1 MPSHSWPHSGIDD
14 GGSSKVKED
23 TATLTRRSAIK
34 RLLALIGGTMTATQ
48 VSLLSDSAAALADDA
63 APMFLDEG
71 RLSMLGRVVDLIIPE
86 TGTPGALGVG
96 VHRFIDMMLA
106 EWASEER
113 QARWIEGLAEIDR
126 RAAAAGMANFVS
138 GSAEQQF
145 ELLQALDTESFS
157 DDGDAAFFS
166 ELKKMVVFAYYSTEI
181 GATVEM
187 AYQPVPGIYQPCT
200 PLDDDGRAW
209 YWNGYSYGL

>member
-1 MPSHSWPHSGIDD
+1 MN
-14 GGSSKVKED
+14 ED

-34 RLLALIGGTMTATQ
+34 RLLALIGGTMTAAQ
-48 VSLLSDSAAALADDA
+48 VSLLSDSAVALADDS
-63 APMFLDEG
+63 APLFLDED
-71 RLSMLGRVVDLIIPE
+71 RLSMLGRIVDIIIPE

-113 QARWIEGLAEIDR
+113 QARWIEGLADIDR
-126 RAAAAGMANFVS
+126 RATAAGMENFVS

-145 ELLQALDTESFS
+145 ELLRALDKEAFS
-157 DDGDAAFFS
+157 DDGDGAFFS
-166 ELKKMVVFAYYSTEI
+166 ELKKMVVFAYYSTEV

-187 AYQPVPGIYQPCT
+187 AYQPVPGLYQPCI
-200 PLDDDGRAW
+200 PLEDDGRAW